1 MSLAKRTESKMK
13 NSGSGPKNAWSA
25 MPLDL
30 RKASARLATPRGSR
44 E

>member
-25 MPLDL
+25 VPEDF
-30 RKASARLATPRGSR
+30 R
-44 E
+44 